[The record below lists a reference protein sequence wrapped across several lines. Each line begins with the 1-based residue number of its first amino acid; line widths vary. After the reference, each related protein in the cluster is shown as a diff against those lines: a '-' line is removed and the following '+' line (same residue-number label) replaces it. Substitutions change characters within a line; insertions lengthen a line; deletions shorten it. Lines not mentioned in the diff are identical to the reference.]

1 MHLRPC
7 YKQGSHETLLKVP
20 PQYKRNIHKLSQKD
34 VANAIH
40 VSPSIISNYESGERT
55 PSVEILMALA
65 SLYHCSTDY
74 LLGFEHTTADATLNV
89 SMLTTEQRVLLQHFL
104 LSLHSI

>member
-1 MHLRPC
+1 MVNGLGERL
-7 YKQGSHETLLKVP
+7 QN
-20 PQYKRNIHKLSQKD
+20 QRNIHKLSQKD

-65 SLYHCSTDY
+65 NLYHCSTDY
-74 LLGFEHTTADATLNV
+74 LLGFEQTTADATLNV